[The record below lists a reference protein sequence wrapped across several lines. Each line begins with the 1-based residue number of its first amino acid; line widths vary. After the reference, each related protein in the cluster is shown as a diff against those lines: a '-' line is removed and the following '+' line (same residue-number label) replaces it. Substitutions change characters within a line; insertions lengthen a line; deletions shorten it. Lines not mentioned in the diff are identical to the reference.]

1 MAQWHLRSRRK
12 PSGKLLKKMS
22 KKKKYQR
29 GRDFLPTHI
38 GEPKSQSL
46 SARGGNVKRLLLR
59 TNVANVTVKGKSQKA
74 KILSVIGNPA
84 DSQFIRRNIIT
95 KGAILQTDIGKVKVT
110 SRPGQEGV
118 VNGIL
123 IEELHDEKK
132 PKS

>member
-1 MAQWHLRSRRK
+1 MAQWHLRSKRK
-12 PSGKLLKKMS
+12 PSGKLLKKNS

-38 GEPKSQSL
+38 GEPKSRHL
-46 SARGGNVKRLLLR
+46 KTKGGGEKRLLLR
-59 TNVANVTVKGKSQKA
+59 SNIVNVIVKNKAQQA

-110 SRPGQEGV
+110 SRPGQAGV
-118 VNGIL
+118 VNGIMV
-123 IEELHDEKK
+123 EPAVEKK
-132 PKS
+132 

>member
-1 MAQWHLRSRRK
+1 MAQWHLRSKRK
-12 PSGKLLKKMS
+12 PSGKLLKKNS

-46 SARGGNVKRLLLR
+46 DARGGNVKRLLLR

-110 SRPGQEGV
+110 SRPGQSGV
-118 VNGIL
+118 INGLL
-123 IEELHDEKK
+123 IEEAPDEKK
-132 PKS
+132 PK